1 MVDVK
6 VLPFKPLIVGAN
18 LMKQYEAVIEVMKS
32 KGGYATLGNLYQEV
46 FKIEKV
52 KWGTKTPLASIRRI
66 VQDERF
72 FFKIKPG
79 LWALK
84 TEKEKV
90 LHLFEIGKRRTPSAT
105 DFNHSYYQGLLLEI
119 GKLKKFETFVPY
131 QDKNKKYLEKP
142 LKEVATVDQ
151 FYNFTYDHIIDKA
164 STIDVS
170 WFNERKF
177 PQAFFEVE
185 HSTDFKNSLLK
196 FLELQDFSVDF
207 RIVADK
213 VREKQ
218 FHSALAFT
226 AFKNIEHRVKFLP
239 YDVVADLHVKT
250 VELSLIEADL

>member
-1 MVDVK
+1 
-6 VLPFKPLIVGAN
+6 
-18 LMKQYEAVIEVMKS
+18 MKQYEAVIEVLKA
-32 KGGYATLGNLYQEV
+32 KGGYSTLGDLYQEV
-46 FKIEKV
+46 FKVQNV
-52 KWGTKTPLASIRRI
+52 KWGTQTPFASIRRI
-66 VQDERF
+66 VQDDRF

-84 TEKEKV
+84 SERERILRLFDIEKRKIQSED
-90 LHLFEIGKRRTPSAT
+90 
-105 DFNHSYYQGLLLEI
+105 DFSHSYYQGLLLEI
-119 GKLKKFETFVPY
+119 GKLKKYETFVPN

-151 FYNFTYDHIIDKA
+151 FYNFTYDHVVNKA

-170 WFNERKF
+170 WFNDRKY

-196 FLELQDFSVDF
+196 FLELQDFNVDF

-213 VREKQ
+213 LREKQ
-218 FHSALAFT
+218 FRTALGFT
-226 AFKNIEHRVKFLP
+226 AFRTIEHRVKFLP

-250 VELSLIEADL
+250 VELSIIEANL